1 MARVIWIRSDISR
14 SNRVPTYSTP
24 PKDNPPTTG
33 IVTKLIY
40 LEELEQYG
48 TGQEEGCPLLGTFT
62 DKQLLD

>member
-1 MARVIWIRSDISR
+1 MSCSKRI
-14 SNRVPTYSTP
+14 PTYPTP
-24 PKDNPPTTG
+24 PKDNQPITG